1 MDNNL
6 KPLQRNAVQVA
17 LDTLISNLYELRD
30 HFDIDH
36 SLDTHS
42 VWTLQ
47 LIYDYLS
54 DEWEGMVDCIK
65 DEIEYSGKESV
76 DYEGL
81 VEKEIAQRTAL
92 EIIKKVIKEKEN
104 QNDNETNS

>member
-54 DEWEGMVDCIK
+54 GEWEGTEELIED
-65 DEIEYSGKESV
+65 DEENYLDG
-76 DYEGL
+76 DYEWFIEL
-81 VEKEIAQRTAL
+81 EETQRTTL

-104 QNDNETNS
+104 QNGNILHN